1 MDVFVILH
9 ASHNYSALPK
19 QCTEV
24 NAIAVLHWKDA
35 QASFKLTLIAVVCS
49 PVIAAPGSAWAA
61 KPTQEAISARQGL
74 HCCSYTTDSS
84 VCIP

>member
-1 MDVFVILH
+1 MGVFVILH

-49 PVIAAPGSAWAA
+49 PVIAAPS
-61 KPTQEAISARQGL
+61 
-74 HCCSYTTDSS
+74 
-84 VCIP
+84 